1 MQSLQAT
8 WMGPSSIA
16 LWSASG
22 SLADAL
28 AEDLPEAASLGQVT
42 ELSLAV
48 PGEPLKRRKVAARQ
62 VAVADLLPLLPALAT
77 DDGLSDTLR
86 VWSMAAR
93 LGLELA
99 ARQAVVPTATP
110 GEAHWRVVLSRPA
123 DRRRFSE
130 VVAALP
136 LAARLIPTRERGTA
150 RVLTADMAV
159 HAFLDAIADKLYRQ
173 GAWPGPARGWTL
185 ELADALRGEA
195 TAFHPRDAR
204 FHSVPDQL
212 AAWSR
217 DETASVRL
225 GVTLLAPVHENDK
238 FKLRFS
244 LHPSDTPEPRIPLD
258 VAWAAGA
265 RLVWEGTVV
274 EHPAWHAMKGLARAQ
289 RIHPPLAA
297 ALVGDTPRDI
307 TLEPAEAFLFWSEA
321 RPALRDAGLHVE
333 VPESFRND
341 GSRRLRVRMRLL
353 AQGTGISLSEAI
365 TWRWEVVLGERVL
378 AATEVKQLRA
388 TNERVV
394 QFRGEW
400 ILVDPADLARLPQN
414 DKLEGK
420 LDAATALRAIL
431 TGQHEGVPVV
441 ADDKLNFM
449 VEALRHPPIRAVPR
463 HLNASLRPYQQRGF
477 AWLGTL
483 ADLGLG
489 ACLADDMGLGKTV
502 QVIAHLLDRKARWK
516 NRPSLVVCPT
526 SLLGNWT
533 RELSRFAPTLRV
545 ARHHGFHRDLDRA
558 IVSDV
563 VLTTYGLL
571 ARDAEALSK
580 VSWNVVV
587 LDEAQAIK
595 NPDSQRARAASQ
607 LPAAHH
613 VAMTGTPI
621 ENRLDELW
629 SLFHF
634 VLPGLLG
641 PRATFR
647 RTVAIPVEKLGD
659 GEVAKRLRLGTSP
672 FLLRRLKTDP
682 DVAPDLP
689 DKVERREHCSMSSE
703 AAALYRRVA
712 EDHLARIAETTAFE
726 RRGQVLAMLTAL
738 KQVCNHPAHYLKD
751 GNITIRRSG
760 KLARCIEILD
770 AVMAIGERAI
780 VFTQY
785 REMGDILAA
794 VFERHFHFR
803 VPFLHGAVPVGDR
816 DEMVRRFQEDR
827 RAPPL
832 LLVSLRAGGVGLN
845 LTRAT
850 HVLHYDRW
858 WNPAVEDQATDRAYR
873 IGQRRNV
880 QVYKLVCQATLEER
894 IDAMLDEKRGLAETV
909 VGSGERVVT
918 ELDDAALR
926 ALVALGDDAVLE
938 EE

>member
-1 MQSLQAT
+1 
-8 WMGPSSIA
+8 
-16 LWSASG
+16 
-22 SLADAL
+22 
-28 AEDLPEAASLGQVT
+28 
-42 ELSLAV
+42 
-48 PGEPLKRRKVAARQ
+48 
-62 VAVADLLPLLPALAT
+62 
-77 DDGLSDTLR
+77 
-86 VWSMAAR
+86 
-93 LGLELA
+93 
-99 ARQAVVPTATP
+99 
-110 GEAHWRVVLSRPA
+110 
-123 DRRRFSE
+123 
-130 VVAALP
+130 
-136 LAARLIPTRERGTA
+136 
-150 RVLTADMAV
+150 
-159 HAFLDAIADKLYRQ
+159 
-173 GAWPGPARGWTL
+173 
-185 ELADALRGEA
+185 
-195 TAFHPRDAR
+195 
-204 FHSVPDQL
+204 
-212 AAWSR
+212 
-217 DETASVRL
+217 
-225 GVTLLAPVHENDK
+225 
-238 FKLRFS
+238 
-244 LHPSDTPEPRIPLD
+244 
-258 VAWAAGA
+258 
-265 RLVWEGTVV
+265 
-274 EHPAWHAMKGLARAQ
+274 
-289 RIHPPLAA
+289 
-297 ALVGDTPRDI
+297 
-307 TLEPAEAFLFWSEA
+307 
-321 RPALRDAGLHVE
+321 
-333 VPESFRND
+333 
-341 GSRRLRVRMRLL
+341 
-353 AQGTGISLSEAI
+353 
-365 TWRWEVVLGERVL
+365 
-378 AATEVKQLRA
+378 
-388 TNERVV
+388 
-394 QFRGEW
+394 
-400 ILVDPADLARLPQN
+400 
-414 DKLEGK
+414 
-420 LDAATALRAIL
+420 
-431 TGQHEGVPVV
+431 
-441 ADDKLNFM
+441 
-449 VEALRHPPIRAVPR
+449 
-463 HLNASLRPYQQRGF
+463 
-477 AWLGTL
+477 
-483 ADLGLG
+483 
-489 ACLADDMGLGKTV
+489 
-502 QVIAHLLDRKARWK
+502 
-516 NRPSLVVCPT
+516 
-526 SLLGNWT
+526 
-533 RELSRFAPTLRV
+533 
-545 ARHHGFHRDLDRA
+545 
-558 IVSDV
+558 
-563 VLTTYGLL
+563 LL

-580 VSWNVVV
+580 IAWNVVV

-595 NPDSQRARAASQ
+595 NPDSQRARAACQ

-629 SLFHF
+629 SLFRF

-751 GNITIRRSG
+751 GNIAIRRSG

-770 AVMAIGERAI
+770 AVIAIGERAI

-794 VFERHFHFR
+794 VFERQFHFR